1 MPYSY
6 DEQAKDMLDRFIA
19 QLNTSCEKADPDEAS
34 ADLKYTRAL
43 QRNRL
48 LKTGVTMSVDY
59 SHDYHKMIHGIAWK
73 MDVDTRYVTRIP
85 FHAVNAKISYFLN
98 GKLKK
103 KINEEQNL
111 YAYSIWLKG
120 QTDANYVCP
129 HCGAATRVS
138 RLTDGCE
145 YCGTRFL
152 LHELFPKITNFYTLK
167 SYSYHRNIAP
177 FTVAG
182 AILTPLIAFL
192 VNYGEISQAF
202 QTEDFVSAFRLL
214 FSLIVSVGVGA
225 VLGYILFAVVTVSSV
240 LWKAITSIPA
250 IARYNKVKRILP
262 GFMRG
267 FEPNF
272 SLDYF
277 IGKLVS
283 LTSTLIYSD
292 KADNLSIYEGESPAA
307 SLPDVVDAE
316 WLGYLAMNK
325 SYEQDGLLYL
335 DMDIHMNCM
344 HFENGKFSS
353 KDHVFNLLL
362 SKRAE
367 AKTDYDFNVQ
377 AVNCNSCGASFDAL
391 REKHCPNCNTPFR
404 MTDYDWTVKRFVSL

>member
-1 MPYSY
+1 MYNNMIGSAGKPLTEIGFSVLTS
-6 DEQAKDMLDRFIA
+6 AAMGVIGGVLLFIA
-19 QLNTSCEKADPDEAS
+19 
-34 ADLKYTRAL
+34 
-43 QRNRL
+43 
-48 LKTGVTMSVDY
+48 
-59 SHDYHKMIHGIAWK
+59 
-73 MDVDTRYVTRIP
+73 
-85 FHAVNAKISYFLN
+85 
-98 GKLKK
+98 
-103 KINEEQNL
+103 
-111 YAYSIWLKG
+111 
-120 QTDANYVCP
+120 
-129 HCGAATRVS
+129 
-138 RLTDGCE
+138 
-145 YCGTRFL
+145 
-152 LHELFPKITNFYTLK
+152 
-167 SYSYHRNIAP
+167 
-177 FTVAG
+177 
-182 AILTPLIAFL
+182 
-192 VNYGEISQAF
+192 
-202 QTEDFVSAFRLL
+202 
-214 FSLIVSVGVGA
+214 A
-225 VLGYILFAVVTVSSV
+225 VLGIALVRV
-240 LWKAITSIPA
+240 LRNLSKIKNYSRT
-250 IARYNKVKRILP
+250 KKDLP
-262 GFMRG
+262 PFMRKY
-267 FEPNF
+267 EPDF
-272 SLDYF
+272 SMDYF